1 MWENSSNFATNNHNT
16 MSIAQHKNTIN
27 LHTESKKW
35 LKKLSRKLTREQE
48 RMYREHPEILLEAVI
63 DSYKRFS
70 EGQGIDYKTTAMYQA
85 ELNFRQFQKQLQ
97 ASRKKWAY
105 LDTPLGI
112 ELYNMALHNV
122 RERKMISLYNFY
134 SLWNYGCQKPS
145 GFKAFME
152 MYVFGDQPSPSL
164 SPKMVND
171 CIRLH
176 AYYEQFYSLDAFE
189 QLSYKEQLL
198 FYARHIAGRLTDEQ
212 EQFVSQFI
220 DEHDYL
226 PLFYLITAYYKNT
239 DYKYCIASRDYR
251 GLCGGERKSLEQIQS
266 EFGVSRQR
274 AREIVGIWSPRGI
287 FNIDIPPHFWDSYKE
302 RFAEIPLLTADN
314 CHYEQIREEEQLY
327 MDVNDF
333 MRILMY
339 RLPWI
344 NWVYSVKRNDGRYWG
359 VNYQLTSLFSF
370 QQFFTDVRQEQIRK
384 ERPRTVTF
392 DLNRICE
399 DKKYQFMSQNPLPT
413 SEEAA
418 MIISVIKSILK
429 EMLGIETEDNKIIF
443 PAKKK

>member
-1 MWENSSNFATNNHNT
+1 MAAKTG
-16 MSIAQHKNTIN
+16 N
-27 LHTESKKW
+27 LHIEI
-35 LKKLSRKLTREQE
+35 KKLIRKLRPKLTYEQE
-48 RMYREHPEILLEAVI
+48 RMYREHPEILLETVVG
-63 DSYKRFS
+63 SYKLFC
-70 EGQGIDYKTTAMYQA
+70 EGQGIDYKTTAMYQ
-85 ELNFRQFQKQLQ
+85 EEQKFHQFQKQLQ
-97 ASRKKWAY
+97 AARKKWAY

-122 RERKMISLYNFY
+122 RERKMISLHNFY
-134 SLWNYGCQKPS
+134 SLWDYGCQNPS

-152 MYVFGDQPSPSL
+152 MYVFGDQPSPEL

-171 CIRLH
+171 YIRLH
-176 AYYEQFYSLDAFE
+176 AYYQQFYSLDAFE
-189 QLSYKEQLL
+189 LLSHKEQML
-198 FYARHIAGRLTDEQ
+198 FYARHIAGRLTEEQ

-274 AREIVGIWSPRGI
+274 AREIVGLWSPRGL
-287 FNIDIPPHFWDSYKE
+287 FNIDIPPHFWDAYKE
-302 RFAEIPLLTADN
+302 RFAEIPFLTADN
-314 CHYEQIREEEQLY
+314 CHYEQIKEEEQLY

-333 MRILMY
+333 MKVLIY

-344 NWVYSVKRNDGRYWG
+344 SWIASVKRNEIRYWG
-359 VNYQLTSLFSF
+359 VNYQLIKLFHF
-370 QQFFTDVRQEQIRK
+370 QQFFADVRQEQIRK
-384 ERPRTVTF
+384 ERPKTVTF
-392 DLNRICE
+392 DLNRICKG
-399 DKKYQFMSQNPLPT
+399 KKYQFIPQNPLPT

-418 MIISVIKSILK
+418 MLISVIKPILK
-429 EMLGIETEDNKIIF
+429 EMLGIEAKGNKVIF
-443 PAKKK
+443 TAKKQQN